1 MKMSSEKK
9 KIFGVILSFLLVL
22 SMSVPVMAEDESYP
36 RYLDDA
42 GLLSSSQ
49 AQKLEKKLDKISKEH
64 HCDVVIAVA
73 NTTNGQDIESFTEDF
88 YDSMG
93 YGQGEEKSGIMLMV
107 SMKERQWNMCTTGD
121 AIDAFTDAGLEYIR
135 GEFQSKLSR
144 GEYAEA
150 FNCFADQCDDFLRQA
165 ATGEPYDV
173 GNMPKEKVSPFWLY
187 TDLVVAFLISFG
199 IVKAKSGNL
208 KSVKKQESA
217 KAYERSGSLS
227 LQRSTD
233 SFVNRIVTQRT
244 IKNEKSRSSASSGS
258 GGSSS
263 HTSSSGRS
271 HGGTSGKF

>member
-22 SMSVPVMAEDESYP
+22 SMSVPVMAEDENYP

-93 YGQGEEKSGIMLMV
+93 YGQGEKKSGIMLMV

-121 AIDAFTDAGLEYIR
+121 AIDAFTDAGLDYI
-135 GEFQSKLSR
+135 GETFITYLSDEKYNKAFTTFAR
-144 GEYAEA
+144 LSDKFLNQAEK
-150 FNCFADQCDDFLRQA
+150 
-165 ATGEPYDV
+165 GKPYDS
-173 GNMPKEKVSPFWLY
+173 GHMPKGSVSPFWIFG
-187 TDLVVAFLISFG
+187 DLAIGILIAL
-199 IVKAKSGNL
+199 IWGN
-208 KSVKKQESA
+208 VKKPN
-217 KAYERSGSLS
+217 LN
-227 LQRSTD
+227 L
-233 SFVNRIVTQRT
+233 
-244 IKNEKSRSSASSGS
+244 
-258 GGSSS
+258 
-263 HTSSSGRS
+263 
-271 HGGTSGKF
+271 

>member
-22 SMSVPVMAEDESYP
+22 SMSVPVMAEDENYP

-93 YGQGEEKSGIMLMV
+93 YGQGEKKSGIMLMV

-121 AIDAFTDAGLEYIR
+121 AIDAFTDAGLDYI
-135 GEFQSKLSR
+135 GETFITYLSDEKYNKAFTTFAR
-144 GEYAEA
+144 LSDKFLNQAEK
-150 FNCFADQCDDFLRQA
+150 
-165 ATGEPYDV
+165 GKPYDS
-173 GNMPKEKVSPFWLY
+173 GHMPKGSVSPFWIFG
-187 TDLVVAFLISFG
+187 DLAIG
-199 IVKAKSGNL
+199 IFN
-208 KSVKKQESA
+208 
-217 KAYERSGSLS
+217 
-227 LQRSTD
+227 
-233 SFVNRIVTQRT
+233 
-244 IKNEKSRSSASSGS
+244 
-258 GGSSS
+258 
-263 HTSSSGRS
+263 HPRS
-271 HGGTSGKF
+271 HSSVHEPIRIHRQSETSWFCIFLSCHLLFPFLCISLALTLLTIHLIFL